1 MGTAMSRRTGDEG
14 GDGGFLD
21 RWSRRKRDAAQAVE
35 APATQPEPSEP
46 DADEAAVDEEF
57 IANLPA
63 LDDITADTDLTPFVR
78 RGVPQALR
86 NAALRKVWAADPA
99 IRDHVD
105 VALDYAWDW
114 NAPGG
119 IPGGGGTLTA
129 DGVTKMVRDLIGKTE
144 AAAPTEQAT
153 TAESAADDGAESST
167 SETGPQTSDGPS
179 PDPKKAVR
187 PVAEPEA
194 KTDTAAPETRQS
206 APLASRRRHGG
217 ATPG

>member
-1 MGTAMSRRTGDEG
+1 MSRRTGDEG

-21 RWSRRKRDAAQAVE
+21 RWSRRKRDAAQAAK
-35 APATQPEPSEP
+35 APATKPAPQEPEG
-46 DADEAAVDEEF
+46 DEAPVDAEF

-63 LDDITADTDLTPFVR
+63 IDDITADTDLTPFVR

-114 NAPGG
+114 NAAGG
-119 IPGGGGTLTA
+119 VPGGGGTLTA
-129 DGVTKMVRDLIGKTE
+129 DGVTKMVRDLIGRTE
-144 AAAPTEQAT
+144 AAAPDAQAA
-153 TAESAADDGAESST
+153 TADSAPDDSAESST
-167 SETGPQTSDGPS
+167 SETGPQQPDEAS
-179 PDPKKAVR
+179 PDPRKAVR
-187 PVAEPEA
+187 PVAVA
-194 KTDTAAPETRQS
+194 KTDAPMPETRQS
-206 APLASRRRHGG
+206 AAPAPRRRHGG